1 MGHRH
6 GMTRLSRKHDGPL
19 ETRIGISG
27 WRYAPWRK
35 VFYPK
40 KLPQRLELHYASR
53 QLNSIEINGSF
64 YSLQRPES
72 YKAWH
77 DDTPEDFVFSV
88 KGNRYITHIRR
99 LKDTSALLANFFGSG
114 VLHLR
119 RKLGPFLWQLP
130 PSFRYDE
137 GRLKE
142 FFRQLP
148 RSFAE
153 AAKLTSA
160 ADRVEP
166 DLPDPLPRRRLR
178 HAIEVRHH
186 SFEDPGFVDLAR
198 RHDVAIVFADTA
210 GKWPYFEDLTS
221 DFVYARLHGEIE
233 LYKSGYDDASL
244 GWWARRIKL
253 WQAGRQPRDALTVSS
268 EKPLSGKRDVYVY
281 FDNDVKVRAPFDAA
295 RLFQML
301 TSKGWADSEHPG
313 KSIRARR
320 ALSPRPSPWT
330 R

>member
-1 MGHRH
+1 M
-6 GMTRLSRKHDGPL
+6 

-27 WRYAPWRK
+27 WRYAPWRG

-40 KLPQRLELHYASR
+40 KFPQRLELHYASR
-53 QLNSIEINGSF
+53 ELNSIEINGSF

-72 YKAWH
+72 YQNWH
-77 DDTPEDFVFSV
+77 AETPDDFVFSV

-99 LKDTSALLANFFGSG
+99 LKDVTPLLANFFGSG

-119 RKLGPFLWQLP
+119 RKLGPILWQLP
-130 PSFRYDE
+130 PSFRYDGE
-137 GRLKE
+137 RLE
-142 FFRQLP
+142 QFFRQLP
-148 RSFAE
+148 RSFAA
-153 AAKLTSA
+153 AAKLTAA

-166 DLPDPLPRRRLR
+166 DLPDPLPRRRIR

-186 SFEDPGFVDLAR
+186 SFETPEFVELAR

-221 DFVYARLHGEIE
+221 DFVYARLHGEVE
-233 LYKSGYDDASL
+233 LYKSGYDDDSL
-244 GWWARRIKL
+244 RWWANRIKL
-253 WQAGRQPRDALTVSS
+253 WQRGRQAGDAVTVSAATPTRV
-268 EKPLSGKRDVYVY
+268 ERDVYVY

-295 RLFQML
+295 RLYQML
-301 TSKGWADSEHPG
+301 TSKDWSRSIHPG
-313 KSIRARR
+313 KGIRARKVQN
-320 ALSPRPSPWT
+320 PRPSPWA

>member
-1 MGHRH
+1 M
-6 GMTRLSRKHDGPL
+6 

-27 WRYAPWRK
+27 WRYAPWRG

-40 KLPQRLELHYASR
+40 KMAQRLELHYASR
-53 QLNSIEINGSF
+53 ALNSIEINGSF

-72 YKAWH
+72 YQNWYSE
-77 DDTPEDFVFSV
+77 TPEDFVFSV

-99 LKDTSALLANFFGSG
+99 LKDVTPLLANFFGSG

-119 RKLGPFLWQLP
+119 EKLGPILWQLP

-137 GRLKE
+137 ERLAK
-142 FFRQLP
+142 FFSQLP
-148 RSFAE
+148 RTFPA
-153 AAKLTSA
+153 AAKLASA

-166 DLPDPLPRRRLR
+166 DLPEPLPRWRIR
-178 HAIEVRHH
+178 HALEVRHH
-186 SFEDPGFVDLAR
+186 SFETPEFVELAR

-233 LYKSGYDDASL
+233 LYKSGYGDDSL
-244 GWWARRIKL
+244 RWWARRIRL
-253 WQAGRQPRDALTVSS
+253 WQAGRQPGDALTVSS
-268 EKPLSGKRDVYVY
+268 GKPLPGKRDIYIY

-295 RLFQML
+295 RLYQML
-301 TSKGWADSEHPG
+301 TSKNWERSVHPG
-313 KSIRARR
+313 KSIKTRR
-320 ALSPRPSPWT
+320 APSPRPSPWA